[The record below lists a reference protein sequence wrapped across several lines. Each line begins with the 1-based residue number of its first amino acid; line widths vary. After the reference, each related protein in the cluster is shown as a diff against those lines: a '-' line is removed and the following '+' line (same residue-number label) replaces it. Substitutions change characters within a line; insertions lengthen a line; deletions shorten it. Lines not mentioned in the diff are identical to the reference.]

1 VHGNCHFNLRAS
13 ATPQHKNPQPA
24 TSMTVPIAPHQ
35 TTASSSRAKFSNRF
49 KPCCQPVKAMLP
61 ENWIGWKCQLLE
73 MLTRLLQSY
82 FHVFAG
88 ILGENMLQTFNWR
101 DQCVKNQTR

>member
-1 VHGNCHFNLRAS
+1 
-13 ATPQHKNPQPA
+13 
-24 TSMTVPIAPHQ
+24 
-35 TTASSSRAKFSNRF
+35 
-49 KPCCQPVKAMLP
+49 MLP

-88 ILGENMLQTFNWR
+88 ILGENMLQTLNLIGE
-101 DQCVKNQTR
+101 TSA